1 MEHFQPRGVEL
12 SPVDRVEISALPVTQ
27 NSIKIK
33 RAITWQSFQPRA
45 EFNPGVK
52 ISTLL
57 QLAGLKFQPWVELS
71 PGVKI
76 LSCNRFNPGLKLFM
90 SYWSMR
96 GSDYLL
102 QETKWSIKL

>member
-1 MEHFQPRGVEL
+1 MEH
-12 SPVDRVEISALPVTQ
+12 
-27 NSIKIK
+27 
-33 RAITWQSFQPRA
+33 FQPRA
-45 EFNPGVK
+45 EFNPEVE

-57 QLAGLKFQPWVELS
+57 QLAGLKELS
-71 PGVKI
+71 PALKM

-102 QETKWSIKL
+102 RETKWRIRQHRRYMTKGKKTFQLRG